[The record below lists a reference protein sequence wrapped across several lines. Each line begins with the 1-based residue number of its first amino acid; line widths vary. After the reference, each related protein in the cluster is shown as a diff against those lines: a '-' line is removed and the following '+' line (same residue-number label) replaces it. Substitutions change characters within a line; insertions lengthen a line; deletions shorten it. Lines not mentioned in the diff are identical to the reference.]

1 MVAKTFSG
9 CLTMQNDDDMKLYR
23 AGTLKYEIAV
33 GKPEKL
39 WGAPAIA
46 QALGVSVATV
56 YRFALETDCPIYRP
70 SARYFAYRSELENWL
85 RTAA

>member
-1 MVAKTFSG
+1 MNKPE
-9 CLTMQNDDDMKLYR
+9 LTPERLDALLIGR
-23 AGTLKYEIAV
+23 
-33 GKPEKL
+33 PEKL

-56 YRFALETDCPIYRP
+56 YRFALDPACPIYRP
-70 SARYFAYRSELENWL
+70 GGRYFAYRSELENWL

>member
-1 MVAKTFSG
+1 MTKPV
-9 CLTMQNDDDMKLYR
+9 LTPAMIDAILT
-23 AGTLKYEIAV
+23 A
-33 GKPEKL
+33 KPEKL

-56 YRFALETDCPIYRP
+56 YRFALDPACPIYRP
-70 SARYFAYRSELENWL
+70 GGRYFAYRSDLENWL

>member
-1 MVAKTFSG
+1 MTKPE
-9 CLTMQNDDDMKLYR
+9 LTQPIFDAIVR
-23 AGTLKYEIAV
+23 PAP
-33 GKPEKL
+33 KPEKL

-56 YRFALETDCPIYRP
+56 YRFAFETDCPIYRP
-70 SARYFAYRSELENWL
+70 GGRYFAYRSELENWL